1 MTYLMKESSKPVDD
15 ILVSAD
21 LFKQFPI
28 FLNPKKHKKQMS
40 KFANNI
46 TVGGNA
52 VKSKRADLIAQQAE
66 QKQTQLIQSLKARIT
81 DKKMALENLNDL
93 NPESEDSLRPGA
105 GFNADQWVNQNF
117 SIQKDLILLQ
127 IDLKIAEDTYA
138 EWFSAGE

>member
-1 MTYLMKESSKPVDD
+1 
-15 ILVSAD
+15 
-21 LFKQFPI
+21 
-28 FLNPKKHKKQMS
+28 MS
-40 KFANNI
+40 KFAKNI
-46 TVGGNA
+46 TVGGGA